1 MNWITPYLIV
11 INIVAF
17 LVMFYDKKR
26 AINEQFRVPENVLF
40 LLTILGGSGG
50 IFAAMEILRHKS
62 SKNSFKLK
70 VSIIVL
76 VQIVILYLLNK

>member
-62 SKNSFKLK
+62 SKSSFKLK

-76 VQIVILYLLNK
+76 VQIVILYLITK